1 MGKIY
6 AFFTS
11 RKLKTSKDF
20 KDAFCHNERIYNV
33 TNADPT
39 REHLN
44 KHPIDLNGKTY
55 QDVVDENIA
64 ELQMCGAIDRSIRK
78 DAVKGMELILR
89 YSHEADGNFDQD
101 EWVRANIEWLEK
113 TFNPPNSDI
122 HYTDENGIEQTKKIN
137 NVKAVTV
144 HNDEGV
150 PHIHVLIVPID
161 DRGHLNHKFYFG
173 GRQKMLDMQTSYGKA
188 MEQFGLERGEYK
200 SMATPEKV
208 SRYLTEI
215 TKAIDAELDA
225 PQKGETVDE
234 YYKRANTIFQNL
246 KIHHRNEIVK
256 NNQENI
262 RLRSEMI
269 QRFEN
274 SHADQWDNKKKLK
287 KLADGLRKDQITDAD
302 IEHIIETMKD
312 NKALE
317 EAITE
322 LDPEFQRTIMDLKQ
336 DIRFWNDKEEEK
348 EKRKEKQRAK
358 TNPMYERNQA
368 ENNSNIGR

>member
-1 MGKIY
+1 MGKNY
-6 AFFTS
+6 AFLTS

-55 QDVVDENIA
+55 QDAVDETLA
-64 ELQMCGAIDRSIRK
+64 ELQMCGAINKTIRK

-101 EWVRANIEWLEK
+101 EWVKANIEWLEK
-113 TFNPPNSDI
+113 TFNPPNSEI
-122 HYTDENGIEQTKKIN
+122 HYTDENGIERIKKIN

-161 DRGHLNHKFYFG
+161 DRGHLNHKYYFG
-173 GRQKMLDMQTSYGKA
+173 GRQKMLDMQTSYAKA

-200 SMATPEKV
+200 SLATPEKV

-215 TKAIDAELDA
+215 TKATDAKLPPPKKE
-225 PQKGETVDE
+225 ETKEE
-234 YYKRANTIFQNL
+234 YYERANTIYQNL

-274 SHADQWDNKKKLK
+274 SHSDQWQNKKKLK
-287 KLADGLRKDQITDAD
+287 KLADGLQKEQITEAD
-302 IEHIIETMKD
+302 IERIVETLKD

-317 EAITE
+317 EAISE
-322 LDPEFQRTIMDLKQ
+322 LEPSIQKTIMDLKQ
-336 DIRFWNDKEEEK
+336 DIRYFNDKEEEK
-348 EKRKEKQRAK
+348 ERRKAKQK
-358 TNPMYERNQA
+358 ERTY
-368 ENNSNIGR
+368 RR